1 MENLEFFPLIR
12 VAAVILTHGFTLYL
26 MGEARNGN
34 AKRTAIIWFT
44 VMSVCLSV
52 CVVTMYLMSWSI
64 LSVSIVYAILVISC
78 IIVYCFVF
86 EGPVMR
92 NLFVCMTYCTYF
104 MLTVSL
110 SQFICDVCFSSSQ
123 SAMLAIRS
131 LISLLYIVILLCGF
145 SRKIHVA
152 TAGIDKG
159 WLALTFFSS
168 ISFFSVSAFSI
179 SNVFEFDDR
188 MKYYNWLLLTAVLVT
203 SAYWVIF
210 RLVSLLRI
218 EEELDSMKVRQK
230 WLERELDAEKAMVD
244 LARTMRHDMRHHNR
258 IILEMLEAND
268 AERAK
273 TYLEEYEGAVAD
285 APPVYWSE
293 NMIVNSLVRM
303 AYRRAVSSGVLFTAD
318 IQIPSSLAISDKEL
332 VSLIG
337 NILDNAVEASS
348 HVHDGFIDFSMSYH
362 NGAVRIEMRNSVSGS
377 IRFTDEGL
385 PMTTRASG
393 GVGMRSV
400 RSLVSS
406 HSGMLRCM
414 QEGDVF
420 ITQVIMHC

>member
-78 IIVYCFVF
+78 IFVYCFVF

-285 APPVYWSE
+285 
-293 NMIVNSLVRM
+293 
-303 AYRRAVSSGVLFTAD
+303 FTAD
-318 IQIPSSLAISDKEL
+318 IKIPSSLAIADKEL

-348 HVHDGFIDFSMSYH
+348 HMHNGFIDFSMSYH
-362 NGAVRIEMRNSVSGS
+362 NGAVRIEMKNSVPEI
-377 IRFTDEGL
+377 IRFTGEGL

-400 RSLVSS
+400 RSVVDS
-406 HSGMLRCM
+406 HNGMLRCM